1 MLTRF
6 FRTTFDLFDQPLLD
20 AIPCLVALSLPLRV
34 PTIFPL
40 ELLGRFAAASV
51 GDGGHGGVH
60 ATRAWCSKLYAAGG
74 HNSMS
79 VSLPS

>member
-6 FRTTFDLFDQPLLD
+6 FRTTCELFDQPLLD
-20 AIPCLVALSLPLRV
+20 AIPRLVALSLPLRV

-40 ELLGRFAAASV
+40 ELLGRFAAV
-51 GDGGHGGVH
+51 GGGGHGGVY

-79 VSLPS
+79 GFLPS